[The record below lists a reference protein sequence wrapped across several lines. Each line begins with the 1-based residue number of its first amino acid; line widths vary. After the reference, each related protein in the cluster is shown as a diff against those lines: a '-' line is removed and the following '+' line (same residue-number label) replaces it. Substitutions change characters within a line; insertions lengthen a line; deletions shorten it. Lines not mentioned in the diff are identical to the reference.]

1 MKRTNKSYPIKTQIN
16 QYINKSLRDNTVV
29 TCRSLTR
36 GAGGYRP
43 AQARE
48 FETVA
53 WRLPL
58 LPSSPHSPDEAQ
70 LRI

>member
-1 MKRTNKSYPIKTQIN
+1 MKRINKSYPIKTQMN
-16 QYINKSLRDNTVV
+16 EYVNKSLRENIAV
-29 TCRSLTR
+29 TCRYLTR

-53 WRLPL
+53 
-58 LPSSPHSPDEAQ
+58 
-70 LRI
+70 